1 MPIIYITQEKGS
13 CCNNES
19 IEDLVFTV
27 SVYTFL
33 LRCYPVAKHL
43 INGHIRL
50 IYCVSFFLA
59 RTWKAAFSAT
69 ITTHLAPEEYSSK
82 VNAKRIVKRA
92 KFYRSQLGFPEVCPP
107 EHPGNV
113 LNKFY
118 VTNDMDANLWLKQF
132 DKEDD
137 YHEDE
142 TTFLSLIIAIK
153 KPYKF
158 VQRSLHFLLDE
169 MQEIALRFFVAEEEG
184 EEAIIAG
191 LEDVNLT
198 PRV

>member
-1 MPIIYITQEKGS
+1 MT
-13 CCNNES
+13 
-19 IEDLVFTV
+19 
-27 SVYTFL
+27 
-33 LRCYPVAKHL
+33 
-43 INGHIRL
+43 NGHIRL
-50 IYCVSFFLA
+50 FYCVSFFLA
-59 RTWKAAFSAT
+59 RTRWAALNSTIIKLLAT
-69 ITTHLAPEEYSSK
+69 KKYSSK
-82 VNAKRIVKRA
+82 VNARRIVDRA

-132 DKEDD
+132 DKEGG

-142 TTFLSLIIAIK
+142 TTFLSLVKSIK
-153 KPYKF
+153 KPYSF
-158 VQRSLHFLLDE
+158 VQRSLDVQLDE
-169 MQEIALRFFVAEEEG
+169 MKKIALTFFVAQEEG

-191 LEDVNLT
+191 LEDVNLM